1 MEACFFGEGKQRAW
15 QFYCKFADRNK
26 YDNCPYPIAMKHT
39 LVLLALAS
47 FCLTAPAQDMLQ
59 TLDRPVL
66 PTADTIKADTL
77 QIDTL
82 GGNARKASGFKRWWN
97 NLVKGNVDRTH
108 EKKVDISFV
117 LSPSYTDVASVGIGG
132 MCTAMF
138 RTDRSDYT
146 MPPSSISAC
155 ASISVKKFYSFYLKG
170 TIYFPDKRSQL
181 DCYMDLRNEILDFW
195 GFGFDNC
202 RHNPQTKYSRYTSII
217 KADYFY
223 SLPHNLYIGGSAR
236 FNYTDIYKLDNPDF
250 YLSGQTLSNS
260 YAGIGPALKYDS
272 RDSQVTP
279 QRGFHALIRPMYYR
293 NLQGN
298 GSKNVWG
305 TTLQFN
311 SYHRLWKN
319 AVLATDL
326 FAQLY
331 DTDVNLPLMEQ
342 IAADYCHMRGYYI
355 GRYADNNQTCVQ
367 VELRQNI
374 YKRFGAVAWVGA
386 GNFFR
391 DFNHWQWSHTLPN
404 GGVGLRFEFKPGINL
419 RVDYGI
425 GRGYSCIVFDF
436 GEAF

>member
-82 GGNARKASGFKRWWN
+82 GGNARKTSGFKRWWN

-170 TIYFPDKRSQL
+170 TIYFPTSAANWTATWT
-181 DCYMDLRNEILDFW
+181 CA
-195 GFGFDNC
+195 
-202 RHNPQTKYSRYTSII
+202 TKSSTSG
-217 KADYFY
+217 A
-223 SLPHNLYIGGSAR
+223 SASTTAATTR
-236 FNYTDIYKLDNPDF
+236 
-250 YLSGQTLSNS
+250 
-260 YAGIGPALKYDS
+260 
-272 RDSQVTP
+272 
-279 QRGFHALIRPMYYR
+279 RPSTR
-293 NLQGN
+293 
-298 GSKNVWG
+298 
-305 TTLQFN
+305 
-311 SYHRLWKN
+311 
-319 AVLATDL
+319 A
-326 FAQLY
+326 
-331 DTDVNLPLMEQ
+331 
-342 IAADYCHMRGYYI
+342 
-355 GRYADNNQTCVQ
+355 
-367 VELRQNI
+367 
-374 YKRFGAVAWVGA
+374 
-386 GNFFR
+386 
-391 DFNHWQWSHTLPN
+391 TLP
-404 GGVGLRFEFKPGINL
+404 
-419 RVDYGI
+419 
-425 GRGYSCIVFDF
+425 S
-436 GEAF
+436 